1 MVKPQKEESFY
12 ELLRVTPHSS
22 VSEITSAYYAAKNA
36 FSKDSLA
43 TYSLMP
49 EESSAE
55 ILAQLETAYL
65 TLTNPDRRREYDRKL
80 ANSEPFDSEEKMTS
94 QELNTQTNPS
104 AGYSAPPEA
113 VVLPQTSA
121 SSISETSMADI
132 HLNLSQIRES
142 KGLTLNDV
150 SRITKIPL
158 RYLQAL
164 ESHDLKGLP
173 AKVYIQGFLKNLA
186 QLYRLEPKS
195 TVSSYF
201 EQIEKTPG
209 PTGN

>member
-1 MVKPQKEESFY
+1 MVKPQKDESFY
-12 ELLRVTPHSS
+12 DLLRVTPHSS
-22 VSEITSAYYAAKNA
+22 VSEITNAYYAAKNA

-65 TLTNPDRRREYDRKL
+65 TLTNPDKRRDYDKRL
-80 ANSEPFDSEEKMTS
+80 ANTEPFQSEDNMTP
-94 QELNTQTNPS
+94 QEVTTQTNS
-104 AGYSAPPEA
+104 TAGYSAAPEA
-113 VVLPQTSA
+113 MILSQTADSNI
-121 SSISETSMADI
+121 SNPSITDSR
-132 HLNLSQIRES
+132 LNLAQIRES
-142 KGLTLNDV
+142 KGLTLTDV

-164 ESHDLKGLP
+164 ETHDLKGLP

-201 EQIEKTPG
+201 EQIEKITG
-209 PTGN
+209 PTGH